1 MAARRVMSLLA
12 AKISQNP
19 LSRGNAKIS
28 QNPLSRELSRNFYP
42 SPSSFACSYQ
52 LCTRD
57 FSIGSK
63 ANTQPIENQPKPEI
77 PSLNTS
83 LCSENNQTTHVKLNV
98 NSNLKVSERHDLA
111 MLFTCKVCEARSL
124 KTACR
129 DSYEKG
135 VVIARCDGCGNLHLI
150 ADRLGWFGEP
160 GSVEDFLAARGEEFK
175 KGSPSTMNITL
186 EDLAGK
192 KET

>member
-12 AKISQNP
+12 
-19 LSRGNAKIS
+19 AKIS

-57 FSIGSK
+57 FSIGSE
-63 ANTQPIENQPKPEI
+63 ANTQPVENQAKPEI

-83 LCSENNQTTHVKLNV
+83 LGSEKNNQTTHVKLNV

-160 GSVEDFLAARGEEFK
+160 GSVEDFLAARGEEVK
-175 KGSPSTMNITL
+175 KGSPHTMNITL

>member
-1 MAARRVMSLLA
+1 MGPALKMRPAL
-12 AKISQNP
+12 
-19 LSRGNAKIS
+19 KIS

-57 FSIGSK
+57 FSIGSE
-63 ANTQPIENQPKPEI
+63 ANTQPIENQTKPEI

-83 LCSENNQTTHVKLNV
+83 LGSEKNNQTTQVKFNV
-98 NSNLKVSERHDLA
+98 NSNLK
-111 MLFTCKVCEARSL
+111 ARSL

-135 VVIARCDGCGNLHLI
+135 VVIARCDGC
-150 ADRLGWFGEP
+150 
-160 GSVEDFLAARGEEFK
+160 V
-175 KGSPSTMNITL
+175 
-186 EDLAGK
+186 
-192 KET
+192 